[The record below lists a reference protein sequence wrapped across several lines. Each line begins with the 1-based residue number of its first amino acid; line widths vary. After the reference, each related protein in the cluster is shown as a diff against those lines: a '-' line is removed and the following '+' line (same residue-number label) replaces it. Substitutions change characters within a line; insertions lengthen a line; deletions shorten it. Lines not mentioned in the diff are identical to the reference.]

1 MKSVHLICN
10 AHLDPVWLW
19 QWQEGA
25 AEAISTFRTAADLCD
40 QYGTLVFNHNEAI
53 LYKWVEEYE
62 PALFARIQGLV
73 KSGRWHIM
81 GGWHL
86 QPDCNMPS
94 GESFVRQ
101 ILAGREYFTSRFGAA
116 PTTAINFD
124 PFGHT
129 RGLVQILAK
138 CGFDSYIFCRPD
150 KNDCPLPGDDF
161 TWVGYDGSTLTGH
174 RAWGHYLAARGQA
187 AKKVRDYIAARPDK
201 DIGLVLWGVGNHG
214 GGPSR
219 ADIEQLNALAAELPQ
234 AGIRHSTSEAYFAEL
249 KSAGASLP
257 RHEGDLNAWA
267 VGCYTSQ
274 VQIKQ
279 KHRRLENALFAAEKM
294 LSHAA
299 LAALFEYPAADLRQ
313 ATEDLLTA
321 EFHDILPGSSIEP
334 VEQAALRLMDHGLEI
349 LSRLEARAFFAL
361 CRGQD
366 AAPQGQIPI
375 LAYNPHPWPVKGVFE
390 CEFMLADQDWTGSFT
405 NPTVHQDGRALPCQ
419 VEKEDS
425 NLSLDWRKRV
435 AFYAELRP
443 LQVNRF
449 DCTLETLPGGKPKP
463 ALTEE
468 GGAFTFRSD
477 RLEVVINARTG
488 LMDRYRVDGV
498 DYLAPGA
505 IAPLVMKD
513 TDDPWI
519 VAGKQSFADL
529 AGRFE
534 LMSPEAGTAFSG
546 VRGKTLPSVRVIEDG
561 PVRTVI
567 EAVLSYGHSFICQ
580 RYKLPKIGAEIEVET
595 RVLWNEKTAML
606 KLALPTTLGQ
616 SRYVGQVAYGTA
628 ELPGD
633 HKEVVAQKWTAAV
646 CAASGRAVSVIN
658 EGIYGSDFCDGE
670 IRLSLLRSPAYS
682 AHPIA
687 DRPLTPDDR
696 FTPRI
701 DQGQRLFRIWI
712 NAGEATARMAA
723 VNSEALARNEQPF
736 VLSFFPS
743 GGGAA
748 PAPLAMI
755 DDSAVLMTAF
765 KKAQSGEDY
774 IIRLFEPT
782 GQPRRTTLHLP
793 GLGIAQ
799 AVSLTPFEIQTLRL
813 NVKSRTLSPAG
824 LMEEAQAGRIVETP
838 GIPDDLPDGRP

>member
-1 MKSVHLICN
+1 MKSTHLICN

-25 AEAISTFRTAADLCD
+25 AEAISTFRTAADFCEQFD
-40 QYGTLVFNHNEAI
+40 GFVFNHNEAI
-53 LYKWVEEYE
+53 LYRWVEEYE
-62 PALFARIQGLV
+62 PQLFARIQRLV
-73 KSGRWHIM
+73 KQGRWHIM

-101 ILAGREYFTSRFGAA
+101 ILAGREYFASRFGAA

-201 DIGLVLWGVGNHG
+201 DIGLLLWGVGNHG

-219 ADIEQLNALAAELPQ
+219 VDIEQINALAAELAP
-234 AGIRHSTSEAYFAEL
+234 AGICHSTPEAYFAEL
-249 KSAGASLP
+249 KSAGAALP

-267 VGCYTSQ
+267 PGCYTSQ
-274 VQIKQ
+274 VLVKQ

-294 LSHAA
+294 LSHAS
-299 LAALFEYPAADLRQ
+299 LAGLIEYPAEDLNQ

-390 CEFMLADQDWTGSFT
+390 CEFQLADQDWTGQFT
-405 NPTVHQDGRALPCQ
+405 QPTVHQDGHPLPCQ

-435 AFYAELRP
+435 AFYAELQP

-449 DCTLETLPGGKPKP
+449 DCTLEVLPGGKPKP
-463 ALTEE
+463 ELIEKD
-468 GGAFTFRSD
+468 GAFTFRSE
-477 RLEVVINARTG
+477 RLEVVINAGTG

-498 DYLAPGA
+498 DYLAGGA
-505 IAPLVMKD
+505 MAPLVMKD

-519 VAGKQSFADL
+519 VTGKQSFADI

-580 RYKLPKIGAEIEVET
+580 RYKLPKVGAEIEVET

-616 SRYVGQVAYGTA
+616 SRYAGQVAYGTA
-628 ELPGD
+628 ELVAQTFQPVLTQPGKAVPR
-633 HKEVVAQKWTAAV
+633 KEVVAQKWTAAV

-712 NAGEATARMAA
+712 NAGEVAARMAT
-723 VNSEALARNEQPF
+723 VDSEALARNEQPF
-736 VLSFFPS
+736 VLSFFPA
-743 GGGAA
+743 GGGEK
-748 PAPLAMI
+748 PAPLATI
-755 DDSAVLMTAF
+755 DDPSVLMTAF
-765 KKAQSGEDY
+765 KKARSGDDY

-782 GQPRRTTLHLP
+782 GQARNTTLRLP
-793 GLGIAQ
+793 GMGVAQ
-799 AVSLTPFEIQTLRL
+799 DVSLTPFEIQTLRL
-813 NVKSRTLSPAG
+813 NVNSKSLAVTG
-824 LMEEAQAGRIVETP
+824 LMELVEKVQA
-838 GIPDDLPDGRP
+838 